1 MGVHVAEFNIEQVIE
16 FLGKEESLG
25 KLNPMIVEIKV
36 LYTKPN
42 ETGDGDIFRVNYQQ
56 YKGIWPVANRDFV
69 SVAVKH
75 RESPEKMYIGTKA
88 CHYPHPEVKG
98 VVRGEIF
105 IGGYIISKVD

>member
-1 MGVHVAEFNIEQVIE
+1 MGVHVAEFNIEKVVE

-36 LYTKPN
+36 LHLKSD
-42 ETGDGDIFRVNYQQ
+42 EKGEDLFRVNYQQ

-75 RESPEKMYIGTKA
+75 RESEDKMYIGTKA
-88 CHYPHPEVKG
+88 CNYPHPEVKG
-98 VVRGEIF
+98 VVRG
-105 IGGYIISKVD
+105 